1 MRFNK
6 TRVRDRNGSYATC
19 FLMEEMGCRRE
30 MLLWKKLR
38 WLSLRVMAGAGGF
51 VLMFTSDF

>member
-1 MRFNK
+1 
-6 TRVRDRNGSYATC
+6 
-19 FLMEEMGCRRE
+19 